1 MEIVVAL
8 GLVATVALAI
18 IGVFSTLITASG
30 KSSDQAAAELLA
42 QATLE
47 KAVRSGPPS
56 WGGVT
61 VDRTLQTGDASSGT
75 VYYSQIRTQL
85 LPEAHPL
92 GDLYQVSVLV
102 SWGRSIAKEEAPG
115 RGKLW
120 VERARLVYIDRGGAP

>member
-47 KAVRSGPPS
+47 KAVRSGPPF
-56 WGGVT
+56 WGGAAR
-61 VDRTLQTGDASSGT
+61 DQTLQTGDASSGT
-75 VYYSQIRTQL
+75 VYHSRISTRL
-85 LPEAHPL
+85 LPETHPL
-92 GDLYQVSVLV
+92 GDLYEVTVLV
-102 SWGRSIAKEEAPG
+102 SWGRSIAKEQAPG

-120 VERARLVYIDRGGAP
+120 VERSRLVYVDRGGAP